1 VMSTGVNCGQ
11 VRGPVHFAFS
21 TSIDPIVSLEQSV
34 TRMAVTTEKEA
45 QSQSGDNRTMGRKTI
60 VPYALYRGHGFISP
74 QLAAQTGFTTEDL
87 ELLKQ
92 SLAMMFEHDRSAA
105 RGQMSPQRCIAF
117 RHESPLGNA
126 PAHRLFERIKIVR
139 KDDNKPPR
147 AFNDYE
153 VIIDTSN
160 LPSGITVEE
169 WV

>member
-1 VMSTGVNCGQ
+1 
-11 VRGPVHFAFS
+11 
-21 TSIDPIVSLEQSV
+21 
-34 TRMAVTTEKEA
+34 MAVTTEKEA
-45 QSQSGDNRTMGRKTI
+45 ESQSGDNRTMGRKTI
-60 VPYALYRGHGFISP
+60 LPYALYRGHGFISP
-74 QLAAQTGFTTEDL
+74 QLAAQTGFTTDDL
-87 ELLKQ
+87 ALLKQ

-105 RGQMSPQRCIAF
+105 RGQMAAQKCIAF

-147 AFNDYE
+147 AFSDYE
-153 VIIDTSN
+153 VAIDTST